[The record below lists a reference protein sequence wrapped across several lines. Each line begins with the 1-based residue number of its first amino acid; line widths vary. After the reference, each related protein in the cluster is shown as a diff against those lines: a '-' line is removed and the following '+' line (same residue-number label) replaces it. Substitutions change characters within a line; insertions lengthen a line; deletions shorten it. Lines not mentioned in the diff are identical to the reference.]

1 MSGGHFNY
9 KQYELGYIADEIEQI
24 IRDNDTDRTD
34 RHGDS
39 VAWGYPSEVIE
50 KFKEAA
56 LTIRRAQIMANRID
70 WLISGDDGPDK
81 FIEWLG
87 KELMALE
94 KT

>member
-24 IRDNDTDRTD
+24 IRDNDTDRTN

-39 VAWGYPSEVIE
+39 VAWGYPPDVIM

-56 LTIRRAQIMANRID
+56 LTIRRAQIMAHRID
-70 WLISGDDGPDK
+70 WLVCGDDGPDT
-81 FIEWLG
+81 FIERLERDLRG
-87 KELMALE
+87 IEL
-94 KT
+94 